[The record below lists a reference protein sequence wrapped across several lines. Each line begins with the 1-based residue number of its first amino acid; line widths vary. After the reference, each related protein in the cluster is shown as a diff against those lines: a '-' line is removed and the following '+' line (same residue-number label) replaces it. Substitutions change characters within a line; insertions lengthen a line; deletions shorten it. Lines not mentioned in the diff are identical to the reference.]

1 MWLAVGSSCC
11 DFPTL
16 MDCNLGLEDKSL
28 LSRSHSVRKFYHISR
43 NETRRVRTRQLF
55 RCVPV
60 VHCDSFLRLAVFLV
74 WVSVL
79 SYLLI
84 VVGYRRRLLFT
95 VFHYCSF
102 CLWPLVWLCCWS
114 SSWTLWTQ
122 VIPPCQGTW
131 IGWHYSFLP
140 CLPYGD
146 SKHDHVLP
154 HYLSRLRILL
164 NMTLCPV
171 RIQSQLIWH
180 YKVSYLL
187 IIKGTWKTNLHSCSL
202 YTSLLLSVFSSL
214 SLVFPGRS
222 SQWWWHIPCL

>member
-16 MDCNLGLEDKSL
+16 MDCNLGLEDKSPL
-28 LSRSHSVRKFYHISR
+28 PRSHSIRKFYHVSR

-84 VVGYRRRLLFT
+84 VVRYRRRLLFT

-122 VIPPCQGTW
+122 VILPCQGTW
-131 IGWHYSFLP
+131 IGWNYSFLP

-146 SKHDHVLP
+146 SFKHNHVLP
-154 HYLSRLRILL
+154 S
-164 NMTLCPV
+164 
-171 RIQSQLIWH
+171 
-180 YKVSYLL
+180 
-187 IIKGTWKTNLHSCSL
+187 
-202 YTSLLLSVFSSL
+202 LSVSSKNTFKYDI
-214 SLVFPGRS
+214 V
-222 SQWWWHIPCL
+222 PCQDSVTTHLAL

>member
-16 MDCNLGLEDKSL
+16 MDCNLGLEDKSPL
-28 LSRSHSVRKFYHISR
+28 PRSHSIRKFYHVSR

-84 VVGYRRRLLFT
+84 VVGCRRRLLFT

-122 VIPPCQGTW
+122 VILPYQGTW
-131 IGWHYSFLP
+131 IGWNYLA
-140 CLPYGD
+140 CLTVTLLNIIMF
-146 SKHDHVLP
+146 SP
-154 HYLSRLRILL
+154 HYLFLLRILL

-187 IIKGTWKTNLHSCSL
+187 LIKGTWKTSL
-202 YTSLLLSVFSSL
+202 YS
-214 SLVFPGRS
+214 
-222 SQWWWHIPCL
+222 C